1 MSGQELVAYEEYRDY
16 PFLTPDEFELAC
28 HYLESRYTN
37 ANLGQARR
45 KFKLRLQ
52 RSLTGGTSYLT
63 IATPIAVEDGSIDEL
78 LGMGFLS
85 ASDGP
90 DEDMDGLQGMDIE
103 GEDGDSDALR
113 PSGAGDSLLDGPYA
127 QYEIHL
133 HPTYRT
139 PVLWFHLHNLP
150 NDARSFDIESV
161 YRYLVPD
168 VLKAELRSVGVIG
181 GISADHHPITDLP
194 CFFMHPC
201 NTKEAMEQF
210 QAKLSDYLMIW
221 LGIVG
226 YYVGLQ
232 LPLAMA

>member
-103 GEDGDSDALR
+103 GEDGDSVSSYPDA
-113 PSGAGDSLLDGPYA
+113 
-127 QYEIHL
+127 
-133 HPTYRT
+133 
-139 PVLWFHLHNLP
+139 
-150 NDARSFDIESV
+150 SF
-161 YRYLVPD
+161 
-168 VLKAELRSVGVIG
+168 
-181 GISADHHPITDLP
+181 
-194 CFFMHPC
+194 
-201 NTKEAMEQF
+201 
-210 QAKLSDYLMIW
+210 
-221 LGIVG
+221 
-226 YYVGLQ
+226 
-232 LPLAMA
+232 

>member
-1 MSGQELVAYEEYRDY
+1 MSGQELVAYDEYRDY

-28 HYLESRYTN
+28 HYLESIYIN

-52 RSLTGGTSYLT
+52 RSLTGGPSYVT
-63 IATPIAVEDGSIDEL
+63 IATPITIADGSIDEL

-85 ASDGP
+85 ASEGA

-113 PSGAGDSLLDGPYA
+113 SNGAGDSLLDGPYV

-150 NDARSFDIESV
+150 NDARAFDIESV

-168 VLKAELRSVGVIG
+168 ILKDELRSVGVIG

-210 QAKLSDYLMIW
+210 RARLSDYLMIW

-226 YYVGLQ
+226 YYVGLK